1 MKNRTNTILLI
12 IFLIGS
18 YTQTI
23 CAQEIVNRNWDSGK
37 IKGVRFVPY
46 PSYMGMAFMSNVW
59 LPGKVEFTSGEIA
72 DSLFLRYS
80 SFKDEIVYYN
90 KPLSAQIVIDKASL
104 NGFTFTDELG
114 KKRIFRKKYYDGFN
128 SGDRYFEVLSHG
140 ETDLLAYRNV
150 ILTTTMLYKDEDKVV
165 KNMDYEKNYAFYF
178 YSPEHG
184 YISVRMNMTALLSKF
199 DKTLKKPIKK
209 LLRKNRIKVSGEDS
223 FTDAWKV
230 IEREGYKVVF

>member
-1 MKNRTNTILLI
+1 MKNRINNILLI
-12 IFLIGS
+12 LFLIGS
-18 YTQTI
+18 LTQTV

-46 PSYMGMAFMSNVW
+46 PSYMGMAFMSNTW

-90 KPLSAQIVIDKASL
+90 KLLSAQIVIDKASL
-104 NGFTFTDELG
+104 NGFTFIDELG
-114 KKRIFRKKYYDGFN
+114 KKRIFTKKYYDGFI

-150 ILTTTMLYKDEDKVV
+150 ILTSTMLYTDEDKIV
-165 KNMDYEKNYAFYF
+165 KNMDYEKNYAYYF
-178 YSPEHG
+178 YSLGHG
-184 YISVRMNMTALLSKF
+184 YTSVRMNRTALLTKF
-199 DKTLKKPIKK
+199 DKTLKKPIKR

-230 IEREGYKVVF
+230 IEKEGCKVVF